1 MKKHFMVFIT
11 LIAAMMVIFL
21 NGCATTTTTSATPT
35 QEVAVAAPSVDGSIG
50 TWNYV
55 IAGTPAGD
63 IGGDFI
69 VGKEGGAYTGSFEGS
84 MLSGP
89 LEDVSV
95 VDGNFTGTMYYSGMP
110 LQISGAFEGNSF
122 SGALSTSMG
131 DFPMTAQKR
140 Q

>member
-1 MKKHFMVFIT
+1 MKKHFIVFFT
-11 LIAAMMVIFL
+11 LVAVMMAISL
-21 NGCATTTTTSATPT
+21 NGCATTPKV
-35 QEVAVAAPSVDGSIG
+35 EMVDNSIG
-50 TWNYV
+50 TWEYV

-69 VGKEGGAYTGSFEGS
+69 IAKEGETFTGSFEGS

-89 LEDVSV
+89 LEDVSI
-95 VDGNFTGTMYYSGMP
+95 VDGNFSGTMYYNGMP
-110 LQISGAFEGNSF
+110 LQITGTFEGSSF

-131 DFPMTAQKR
+131 DFPMTAQKM